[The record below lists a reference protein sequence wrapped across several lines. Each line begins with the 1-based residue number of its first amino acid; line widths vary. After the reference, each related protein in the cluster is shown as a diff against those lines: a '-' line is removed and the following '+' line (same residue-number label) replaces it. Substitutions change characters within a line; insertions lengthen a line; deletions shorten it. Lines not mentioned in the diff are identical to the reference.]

1 MLGALLQDLLQSNN
15 QQFYSVATNSIQ
27 KVITKEMNFMLSF
40 EFTLL
45 EVKQAINQIAPL
57 KAPRPNG
64 MPPLFYQHY

>member
-27 KVITKEMNFMLSF
+27 KVITKEMNSMLSF

>member
-27 KVITKEMNFMLSF
+27 KVITKEMNSMLSS

>member
-15 QQFYSVATNSIQ
+15 QQFYFVATNSIQ
-27 KVITKEMNFMLSF
+27 KVITKEMNSMLSS

-57 KAPRPNG
+57 KATGPDG
-64 MPPLFYQHY
+64 MPPLFY